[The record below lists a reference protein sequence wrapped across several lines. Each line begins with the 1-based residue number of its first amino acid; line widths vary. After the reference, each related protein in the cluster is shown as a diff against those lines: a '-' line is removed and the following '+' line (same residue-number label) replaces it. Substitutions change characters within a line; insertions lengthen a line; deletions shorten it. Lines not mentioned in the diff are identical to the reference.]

1 MLPLAAAAVAFGT
14 AHILV
19 PNRPSVFMNCLKA
32 STSVTKS
39 PLEALSILF
48 HRPRQ
53 SVRATFNDHIFF
65 FSTAG
70 WYFGLLLQVISL
82 FSITPPPP
90 PIFSNFCIL
99 RCLERFHYSAQS
111 YILTKPPSAVH
122 LGLFV
127 LCKRSPY
134 SPSRPPAYPPDP
146 SPPTWPYP
154 AYCPI
159 WLATHFHPAQP
170 GPPQPAPPKKT
181 AILPPQNKS
190 LAASSPSALVPTQE
204 AVEPHGLRP
213 ADVWRWDGVRAACSG
228 TGAA

>member
-1 MLPLAAAAVAFGT
+1 MDTEIKDLVLPLAAAAVAFGT

-82 FSITPPPP
+82 FSIGAPPPV
-90 PIFSNFCIL
+90 
-99 RCLERFHYSAQS
+99 
-111 YILTKPPSAVH
+111 PPS
-122 LGLFV
+122 
-127 LCKRSPY
+127 
-134 SPSRPPAYPPDP
+134 
-146 SPPTWPYP
+146 T
-154 AYCPI
+154 
-159 WLATHFHPAQP
+159 
-170 GPPQPAPPKKT
+170 
-181 AILPPQNKS
+181 
-190 LAASSPSALVPTQE
+190 
-204 AVEPHGLRP
+204 LRH
-213 ADVWRWDGVRAACSG
+213 
-228 TGAA
+228 